1 MRVAVTGASGLI
13 GSALV
18 PVLREAKHEVLSLVR
33 RTPTHA
39 DDAQWDPAAGTIDV
53 DALQGVDAIV
63 HLAGEN
69 IGQRWT
75 ETSRRRILDSRVQ
88 GTRLVA
94 ETAAALDPQPA
105 LLAASAMGFYGQQ
118 GDQEFTESSPRGQGF
133 LADVVDAWERAA
145 EVAREA
151 GVRVVQFRQ
160 GLVLSKDGGA
170 LGRMLLPFRLGV
182 GGRIGGGRQW
192 WSWVAIDDLAAAY
205 LFALERPLDGLYNL
219 AAPGVVRNA
228 DFVDALGNVLSRP
241 TIFPLP
247 GFAVRLA
254 FGEMGEEMLLG
265 GQRIDSERLRD
276 EGFEFAYP
284 ELEGALE
291 HVLGS

>member
-39 DDAQWDPAAGTIDV
+39 DEAQWDPAAGTIDV

-276 EGFEFAYP
+276 EEFEFAYP

>member
-33 RTPTHA
+33 RTPTDA
-39 DDAQWDPAAGTIDV
+39 DEAQWDPAAGTIDV

>member
-39 DDAQWDPAAGTIDV
+39 DEAQWDPAAGTIDV

-118 GDQEFTESSPRGQGF
+118 RDQEFTESSPRGQGF

-265 GQRIDSERLRD
+265 GQRIDSERLRG

>member
-1 MRVAVTGASGLI
+1 MRVAITGASGLI

-18 PVLREAKHEVLSLVR
+18 PELERAGHEVISLVR
-33 RTPTHA
+33 GREPQA
-39 DDAQWDPAAGTIDV
+39 GEAKWDPAAGTIDAG
-53 DALQGVDAIV
+53 ALEGIEAVV

-94 ETAAALDPQPA
+94 ETVASLDPQPA
-105 LLAASAMGFYGQQ
+105 LLAASAIGFYGQQ
-118 GDQEFTESSPRGQGF
+118 GDRELTEASPRGEGF
-133 LADVVDAWERAA
+133 LGDVVSAWEAAA
-145 EVAREA
+145 EPAREA
-151 GVRVVQFRQ
+151 GARVVHFRQ

-170 LGRMLLPFRLGV
+170 LGRMLLPFRMGV
-182 GGRIGGGRQW
+182 GGRIGSGCQW
-192 WSWVAIDDLAAAY
+192 WSWVAIDDVAAAY
-205 LFALERPLDGLYNL
+205 LFALQHPLDGVYNL

-228 DFVDALGNVLSRP
+228 DFVDALGSALSRP

-247 GFAVRLA
+247 GVAVRLA

-265 GQRIDSERLRD
+265 GQRVDPERLQSQ
-276 EGFEFAYP
+276 GFEFAYP
-284 ELEGALE
+284 KLEGALE
-291 HVLGS
+291 HVLGK

>member
-39 DDAQWDPAAGTIDV
+39 DEAQWDPAAGTIDV

>member
-39 DDAQWDPAAGTIDV
+39 DEAQWDPAAGTIDV
-53 DALQGVDAIV
+53 DALHGVDAIV

>member
-13 GSALV
+13 GSALG
-18 PVLREAKHEVLSLVR
+18 PVLERAGHEVVALVR
-33 RTPTHA
+33 GEEPRA
-39 DDAQWDPAAGTIDV
+39 GEARWDPAAGTIDV
-53 DALQGVDAIV
+53 AALEGIGAII

-75 ETSRRRILDSRVQ
+75 ETSRKRILDSRVE

-94 ETAAALDPQPA
+94 ETAAALDPQPV
-105 LLAASAMGFYGQQ
+105 LLAASAIGFYGQQ
-118 GDQEFTESSPRGQGF
+118 GDQELTEASPRGEGF
-133 LADVVDAWERAA
+133 LGDVVSAWEAAA
-145 EVAREA
+145 EPARGA
-151 GVRVVQFRQ
+151 GVRVVHLRQ

-170 LGRMLLPFRLGV
+170 LGRMLLPFRMGV
-182 GGRIGGGRQW
+182 GGRIGSGRQW
-192 WSWVAIDDLAAAY
+192 WSWVAIDDVAAAY
-205 LFALERPLDGLYNL
+205 LFALAHPLDGVYNL

-228 DFVDALGNVLSRP
+228 DFVDALGNVLGRP

-247 GFAVRLA
+247 GVAVRLA

-265 GQRIDSERLRD
+265 GQRVRSERLPSA
-276 EGFEFAYP
+276 GFEFAYT

-291 HVLGS
+291 HVLGR

>member
-39 DDAQWDPAAGTIDV
+39 DEAQWDPAAGTIDV

-133 LADVVDAWERAA
+133 LADVVDAWEQAA

-265 GQRIDSERLRD
+265 GQRIDSERLRG

>member
-13 GSALV
+13 GSVLV
-18 PVLREAKHEVLSLVR
+18 PVLKKAGHEVLPLVR
-33 RTPTHA
+33 SDPKA
-39 DDAQWDPAAGTIDV
+39 ANEAQWDPGTGTIDV
-53 DALQGVDAIV
+53 DALQGIDAIV

-75 ETSRRRILDSRVQ
+75 ETSRKRILDSRVQ

-118 GDQEFTESSPRGQGF
+118 GDTLLTEDTPSGEGF
-133 LADVVDAWERAA
+133 LGDVVSAWEEAAKPARA
-145 EVAREA
+145 A

-160 GLVLSKDGGA
+160 ALVLSKEGGA
-170 LGRMLLPFRLGV
+170 LGRMLLPFRLGA
-182 GGRIGGGRQW
+182 GGRIGSGRQW
-192 WSWVAIDDLAAAY
+192 WTWVAIDDVARAY
-205 LFALERPLDGLYNL
+205 LYALEHSLAGVYNL

-228 DFVDALGNVLSRP
+228 EFVATLGNVLSRP

-247 GFAVRLA
+247 GVAVRLA

-265 GQRIDSERLRD
+265 GQRVDSARLRE

-291 HVLGS
+291 HVLGK

>member
-39 DDAQWDPAAGTIDV
+39 DEAQWDPAAGTIDV

-118 GDQEFTESSPRGQGF
+118 GDQGFTESSPRGQGF
-133 LADVVDAWERAA
+133 LADVVDAWEQAA

-265 GQRIDSERLRD
+265 GQRIDSERLRG

>member
-13 GSALV
+13 GSALA
-18 PVLREAKHEVLSLVR
+18 PVLERAGHEVISLVR
-33 RTPTHA
+33 GKEPQAGEVR
-39 DDAQWDPAAGTIDV
+39 WDPAAGTIDV
-53 DALQGVDAIV
+53 AGLAGIDAIV
-63 HLAGEN
+63 HLAAEN

-94 ETAAALDPQPA
+94 ETAAALEPQPA
-105 LLAASAMGFYGQQ
+105 LLAASAMGFYGQH
-118 GDQEFTESSPRGQGF
+118 GDQELTEASPRGEGF
-133 LADVVDAWERAA
+133 LGDVAAAWEEAA
-145 EVAREA
+145 NPAREA

-160 GLVLSKDGGA
+160 ALVLSKDGGA

-182 GGRIGGGRQW
+182 GGRIGSGRQW
-192 WSWVAIDDLAAAY
+192 WSWVAIDDVAAAY
-205 LFALERPLDGLYNL
+205 LFALEHSLEGVYNL
-219 AAPGVVRNA
+219 AAPGVVRNT
-228 DFVDALGNVLSRP
+228 DFVDALGNALSRP

-247 GFAVRLA
+247 GVAVRLA

-265 GQRIDSERLRD
+265 GQRIDSERVRAS
-276 EGFEFAYP
+276 GFEFAYP

-291 HVLGS
+291 HVLGK